1 MLKEKFIIS
10 NVSNA
15 EYEVAIGKNYFTLV
29 KQGNTNQHSYLF
41 TSLINTCRRN
51 HSKGVVFLQYPGSFK
66 KIIEKYLKNYWNC
79 GAAAKVKW
87 ALLNLFFK
95 NVSNWFISHFY

>member
-1 MLKEKFIIS
+1 MGPTFFAKTLPIKKLIQLLKEKFIIS

-15 EYEVAIGKNYFTLV
+15 EYKVAIGKNYFTLV

-51 HSKGVVFLQYPGSFK
+51 R
-66 KIIEKYLKNYWNC
+66 
-79 GAAAKVKW
+79 
-87 ALLNLFFK
+87 
-95 NVSNWFISHFY
+95 